1 MATRSVDFI
10 SDIIKG
16 ESIVF
21 SFAADSKVDIVDVD
35 GINVTY
41 NYPYSVIDTSN
52 WKAGAYTGLSMIKHL
67 LYVPFRY

>member
-1 MATRSVDFI
+1 MANAALIST

-35 GINVTY
+35 GIKFHI
-41 NYPYSVIDTSN
+41 PIHI
-52 WKAGAYTGLSMIKHL
+52 L
-67 LYVPFRY
+67 

>member
-1 MATRSVDFI
+1 MATRSVDFT

-35 GINVTY
+35 GIKISYT
-41 NYPYSVIDTSN
+41 YPYSVIDTS
-52 WKAGAYTGLSMIKHL
+52 TGNQVHIRQLSMIKHL
-67 LYVPFRY
+67 LYVPFR